1 MIDIVPQGTRLDF
14 FKYRYPTALASV
26 VVVLIGLAVMAW
38 RGPNLGI
45 DFAGGSLVHV
55 RFKQAT
61 TTQEVREAL
70 AGTDLEGVDIQ
81 NLDDSR
87 DEFLIRTPL
96 VEEGAASITK
106 TVTAALESKYGEGV
120 DILRVETV
128 GPRVGET
135 LRTKAILAIAFATV
149 MMGVY
154 ISARFEW
161 RFGIGAA
168 AALIHDVLVTVA
180 ALVFFGYEFDLTV
193 VAALLSIVGY
203 SVNDTVVISDRIREN
218 LAKDRRSSLRELIN
232 NSLNE
237 TLSRTILTT
246 GMTLIMV
253 ISLFLLGG
261 PVIRGFAFSLLV
273 GFIAGVY
280 STVYI
285 ASSIVLYLGE
295 RFPPSATRKVA

>member
-1 MIDIVPQGTRLDF
+1 MIDIVPQGTRFDF

-26 VVVLIGLAVMAW
+26 VVILLGLGVMAW

-96 VEEGAASITK
+96 VEEGEASITNA
-106 TVTAALESKYGEGV
+106 VAAALQSKYGEGV

-135 LRTKAILAIAFATV
+135 LRSKAILAIAFATV

-180 ALVFFGYEFDLTV
+180 VLVFFNYEFDLTV

-253 ISLFLLGG
+253 ISLLLLGG

-295 RFPPSATRKVA
+295 RYPAARKVA